1 MLLCVC
7 SVDFELQYE
16 TRIKT
21 ERKAATK
28 TIILDFMIRSL
39 QCCKCCRTIERS
51 ILPFSRDV
59 SYLHYNEFEF
69 IRSRLHVHV
78 RVNRVRSR

>member
-39 QCCKCCRTIERS
+39 QCCRTIERS
-51 ILPFSRDV
+51 ILPFPRDV

-69 IRSRLHVHV
+69 IRPRLHVHV
-78 RVNRVRSR
+78 RVNTVRSR